1 MAKRYQP
8 QALLSEQ
15 DGVQTFSGRDALTGL
30 PVLLYS
36 FMGEPTTKPGELTSP
51 HIPPVLEVTHVGG
64 AGEVVT
70 ALSPDFQTLRG
81 TVPSQQVEALLRH
94 TAAALDDAA
103 RAGVVHGDLSPAR
116 VRFDGE
122 AGGRFVLEGYG
133 VPWRVRPSEFSPPER
148 ISGATFAGDLFS
160 WAMTVRHLSGPLPGD
175 LRDLLSRCLD
185 ADPQARPHAREVR
198 ATLESYAFAPSFT
211 SSRPQA
217 ARDVSAFERFATR
230 ESEVEQSQADEDD
243 LTPPETSG
251 WHIPLPPVITDRV
264 SSVPKEGEAP
274 SEVSSSTEN
283 EPAPRP
289 SETPAPPTAISRSAS
304 RATRTEARLEPMP
317 KPIVQET
324 GLPPE
329 SLRRTDGT
337 LAYEARRKQYQE
349 SQGGGVQASLRQ
361 GSERTRPPR
370 TSTESTVQTSLPVN
384 DPPSATDLPIP
395 EVTATTS
402 EAQAIPAVQ
411 DVPMPGNRG
420 WRTRR
425 TQQDTASSTG
435 LEPVP
440 APELD
445 EDFEVVDDIDDH
457 APDPTLSGGGLRVLL
472 STLLV
477 IAIVVLI
484 ALQFI

>member
-36 FMGEPTTKPGELTSP
+36 FMGEPTSKPGELTSP
-51 HIPPVLEVTHVGG
+51 HIPPVLEVSHVGG

-70 ALSPDFQTLRG
+70 AFSPEFQSLRG

-122 AGGRFVLEGYG
+122 AGGRFLLEGYG

-198 ATLESYAFAPSFT
+198 AALESYAFAPRYT
-211 SSRPQA
+211 SNRPQA
-217 ARDVSAFERFATR
+217 ARDVSAFEEFATR
-230 ESEVEQSQADEDD
+230 ESEVEQTQADEDD

-264 SSVPKEGEAP
+264 SSAPTQGHEGH
-274 SEVSSSTEN
+274 EVGSDAENAIAEN
-283 EPAPRP
+283 ESAGRPA
-289 SETPAPPTAISRSAS
+289 ETATEVISRSSAQ
-304 RATRTEARLEPMP
+304 AEVRLEPMP

-349 SQGGGVQASLRQ
+349 SRSVGEQATPRAKV
-361 GSERTRPPR
+361 ERTRPPR
-370 TSTESTVQTSLPVN
+370 TSAESTVRTPQPVT
-384 DPPSATDLPIP
+384 DPPTT
-395 EVTATTS
+395 EVTPATT
-402 EAQAIPAVQ
+402 EAQATQAGQ
-411 DVPMPGNRG
+411 DAPLEDNR
-420 WRTRR
+420 RNRQTRQR
-425 TQQDTASSTG
+425 EAAGSTG

-440 APELD
+440 APDLD
-445 EDFEVVDDIDDH
+445 EDFEVVDDIDER